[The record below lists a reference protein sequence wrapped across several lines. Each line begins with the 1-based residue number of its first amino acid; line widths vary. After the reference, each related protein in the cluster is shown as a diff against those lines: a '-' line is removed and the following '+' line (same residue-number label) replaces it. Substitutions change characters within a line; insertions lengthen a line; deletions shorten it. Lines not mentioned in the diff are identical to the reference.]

1 MLMSDER
8 VQRLANNVQAAQ
20 RVLGSSCGVNMNTW
34 FVASHPIGHCV
45 ERASEEPES
54 KPTDQ
59 TQSSDIDAEK
69 TFFMKARIFAG
80 QADVKDNI
88 HGLEEFKWLSKE
100 EIEKHVTPE
109 YWTSI
114 KNMLVEQ

>member
-1 MLMSDER
+1 
-8 VQRLANNVQAAQ
+8 
-20 RVLGSSCGVNMNTW
+20 VLGSSCGPNMNTW

-45 ERASEEPES
+45 ETPEEA
-54 KPTDQ
+54 KDTGLKDHLDG
-59 TQSSDIDAEK
+59 SDADLDK

-80 QADVKDNI
+80 QAEVINSTY
-88 HGLEEFKWLSKE
+88 GLEEFKWLAKE
-100 EIEKHVTPE
+100 EIEKHVTIE